1 MKFVFKRKYTGLF
14 FVVILL
20 TITVLGFYFV
30 GPNYIDEESLYFLQI
45 LTISLLDAIL
55 IFMFILGLYR
65 VNYYLY
71 HDRIEI
77 HKSLGKVKTLEYQNI
92 IEITEYPNDTI
103 IFFFGKR
110 PSFKIKYRK
119 GNKITSYR
127 MRVSNHQL
135 LKLVL
140 SNEQKIHFQ
149 TNK

>member
-14 FVVILL
+14 FITILL
-20 TITVLGFYFV
+20 TMAVLGFYFF
-30 GPNYIDEESLYFLQI
+30 GPLFIDEDSLYFLQA

-65 VNYYLY
+65 VNYYFF

-77 HKSLGKVKTLEYQNI
+77 HRSLRKVKILKYENILEI
-92 IEITEYPNDTI
+92 IEHPNDTI

-110 PSFKIKYRK
+110 PSFKVKYKK
-119 GNKITSYR
+119 GNRIISYR
-127 MRVSNHQL
+127 LRVANPQL

-140 SNEQKIHFQ
+140 TNEHKIHINE
-149 TNK
+149 NK